1 MPPPTPVILV
11 PPSEGKAE
19 GGDGPPVDWA
29 GGAFGALADLRLQVR
44 DAVRKALRDGGGEK
58 LLGVRGAHLQRALA
72 EWDAIDSSP
81 TTPAARRYA
90 GVVWGGLDLPS
101 LAAPARR
108 RAMARIVVPS
118 GLWGLVAAGD
128 PLPPYRLKMGAR
140 VPGIGL
146 LAPWWRPVVTPALA
160 ERARRG
166 CVIDL
171 LPQEHRQAIDAS
183 ALRPGCLVRVH
194 IVEDGPGGRA
204 SVGHAGKQV
213 KGRLARAIVEHDA
226 RTADDVAGVRA
237 EGLELLSVDP
247 GEVVEVTFLRN
258 A

>member
-1 MPPPTPVILV
+1 MPPPVPVILL
-11 PPSEGKAE
+11 PPSEGKAG
-19 GGDGPPVDWA
+19 GGDGPPVDWG
-29 GGAFGALADLRLQVR
+29 GGAFGALADQRLQVR
-44 DAVRKALRDGGGEK
+44 NAVRRALRADSGEK

-72 EWDAIDSSP
+72 QWHDIDSAG
-81 TTPAARRYA
+81 TVDAAHRYA

-101 LAAPARR
+101 LPAPARR

-128 PLPPYRLKMGAR
+128 AIPPYRLKMAAR
-140 VPGIGL
+140 VEGL
-146 LAPWWRPVVTPALA
+146 GALAAWWRPAVSGALA

-171 LPQEHRQAIDAS
+171 LPQEHRQAIDVT
-183 ALRPGCLVRVH
+183 ALRPGRLVRVH

-213 KGRLARAIVEHDA
+213 KGRLARAIVQHDA
-226 RTADDVAGVRA
+226 RTADDVAAVRA
-237 EGLELLSVDP
+237 DGLELLSVDR
-247 GEVVEVTFLRN
+247 GDVVEVTFLRS